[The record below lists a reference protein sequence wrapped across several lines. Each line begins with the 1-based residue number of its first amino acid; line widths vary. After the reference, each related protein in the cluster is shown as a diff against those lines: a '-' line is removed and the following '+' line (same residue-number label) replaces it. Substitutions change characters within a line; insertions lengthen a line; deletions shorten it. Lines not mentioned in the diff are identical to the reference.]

1 MRERHFIPEI
11 QEAPFGAP
19 APADLRTALEDFYL
33 SRQALRRSP
42 ATLEHYLYTAGHF
55 VSWLKSRGIHLPSEV
70 RASHPRAWLAEISEK
85 GVKDTTLHAKARGAK
100 TLLQFWYSEGYLL
113 SPIDLKLPRVD
124 QKQLPSLTIHEL
136 RRVIKACQ
144 SLRDR
149 ALVLF
154 LADSGIRRAEAL
166 ALNWGDVDFSTGA
179 VIVRRGKGGKARV
192 AAIGATTRRALL
204 AYRRS
209 LSCTQSASPMFQ
221 TRFGNRMCG
230 PGMRSIFP
238 RLVARVGFLVSPHIL
253 RRTFARHSLRNGMD
267 LITLQRLMGHSDVSM
282 TARYVKMLTEDL
294 VAEHEDHGLDAWLR
308 S

>member
-1 MRERHFIPEI
+1 MRESHFIPEI
-11 QEAPFGAP
+11 QVAPIGVT
-19 APADLRTALEDFYL
+19 APADLRAALEDFYL
-33 SRQALRRSP
+33 SRQAQRRTP
-42 ATLEHYLYTAGHF
+42 ATLKHYQYTAGEF
-55 VSWLKSRGIHLPSEV
+55 VAWLQSRQLRLPSEV
-70 RASHPRAWLAEISEK
+70 RPSHPRAWLAEIAEK

-100 TLLQFWYSEGYLL
+100 TLLRFWYSEGYLL
-113 SPIDLKLPRVD
+113 SPIDLKLPRLD
-124 QKQLPSLTIHEL
+124 QKELPSLTIDQL

>member
-1 MRERHFIPEI
+1 MHESHFIRDI
-11 QEAPFGAP
+11 QVAPICVT
-19 APADLRTALEDFYL
+19 APADLHAALEDFYL
-33 SRQALRRSP
+33 SRQAQRRTP
-42 ATLEHYLYTAGHF
+42 ATLKHYQYTAGEF
-55 VSWLKSRGIHLPSEV
+55 VAWLQSRRLQLPSEI
-70 RASHPRAWLAEISEK
+70 RPSHPRAWLAEISEK

-100 TLLQFWYSEGYLL
+100 TLLRFWYEEGYLL
-113 SPIDLKLPRVD
+113 SPIDLKLPRLD
-124 QKQLPSLTIHEL
+124 QKQLPSLTIDEL

-221 TRFGNRMCG
+221 TRLGNRMCG

-238 RLVARVGFLVSPHIL
+238 RLSARVGFLVTPHIL

-267 LITLQRLMGHSDVSM
+267 LITLQRLMGHSDPSM
-282 TARYVKMLTEDL
+282 TARYIKLVTEDL
-294 VAEHEDHGLDAWLR
+294 VAEHADHGLDAWLR

>member
-1 MRERHFIPEI
+1 MRESHFIPEI
-11 QEAPFGAP
+11 QVAPIGVT
-19 APADLRTALEDFYL
+19 APADLRAALEDFYL
-33 SRQALRRSP
+33 SRQAQRRTP
-42 ATLEHYLYTAGHF
+42 ATMKHYQYTAGEF
-55 VSWLKSRGIHLPSEV
+55 VAWLQSRQLRLPSEV
-70 RASHPRAWLAEISEK
+70 RPSHPRAWLAEIAEK

-100 TLLQFWYSEGYLL
+100 TLLRFWYSEGYLL
-113 SPIDLKLPRVD
+113 SPIDLKLPRLD
-124 QKQLPSLTIHEL
+124 QKELPSLTIDQL

-238 RLVARVGFLVSPHIL
+238 RLVARVGFLVTPHIL

-267 LITLQRLMGHSDVSM
+267 LITLQRLMGHSDPSM
-282 TARYVKMLTEDL
+282 TARYIRLVTEDL
-294 VAEHEDHGLDAWLR
+294 VAEHADHGLDAWLR